1 MTPPDASRPP
11 GAMGGDGTSADTPG
25 AEPVSAL
32 LERLYGGGVVADQ
45 TLNEVLQG
53 LEGRGPLTLLVL
65 LNLPFMTPIILP
77 GLSILFGLVM
87 VYLSAQMLL
96 GRPVRLPVLLGD
108 RRIPGPV
115 LSRVVRA
122 GVKGVRWLE
131 RGIHPRPT
139 RWVTSAAARRLNAAL
154 ILWLAL
160 LLALPLPPTIPGS
173 NLIPGGAILLL
184 ALSMA
189 EEDGVVIRWAY
200 GATLAA
206 TAYLV
211 AMMWLQATLLMGLL
225 QRVGLLSSSG

>member
-1 MTPPDASRPP
+1 MNPRDTPLPQDPP
-11 GAMGGDGTSADTPG
+11 GGGGSVGPPG
-25 AEPVSAL
+25 VEPVSAL
-32 LERLYGGGVVADQ
+32 LERLYGGTAVGDQ
-45 TLNEVLQG
+45 TLNEVLRG

-65 LNLPFMTPIILP
+65 LNLPFMTPVILP

-87 VYLSAQMLL
+87 VYLAAQMVL
-96 GRPVRLPVLLGD
+96 GRTVRLPAVLGD
-108 RRIPGPV
+108 RRIPGAV
-115 LSRVVRA
+115 LSRGVRA

-139 RWVTSAAARRLNAAL
+139 PWVTSAAAGRLNAVL
-154 ILWLAL
+154 ILWLSL

-200 GATLAA
+200 GATLA
-206 TAYLV
+206 TTVYLV

-225 QRVGLLSSSG
+225 QRLGFLPASG